1 MVDIVSS
8 GCATAFVIQSL
19 RKRSVVGVVPNAAST
34 AFVGLWTVMIE
45 YSSVLDNLLQLA
57 DVAVYLLL
65 LHLIVMQVALEILLV
80 GRHVYESVA

>member
-1 MVDIVSS
+1 M
-8 GCATAFVIQSL
+8 GCATAIIIQSL
-19 RKRSVVGVVPNAAST
+19 CRWCVVGVVPNAAST

-45 YSSVLDNLLQLA
+45 YFSVLDNLLQLA
-57 DVAVYLLL
+57 NVAVYLLL

>member
-1 MVDIVSS
+1 MVDNVST

-19 RKRSVVGVVPNAAST
+19 SRWSVVDNVPNAAST

-65 LHLIVMQVALEILLV
+65 LHLIVLQVALEILLV
-80 GRHVYESVA
+80 GRHVDESVA

>member
-1 MVDIVSS
+1 M
-8 GCATAFVIQSL
+8 GCTTAIIIQL
-19 RKRSVVGVVPNAAST
+19 LCRWSVVGVVSNAAST

-65 LHLIVMQVALEILLV
+65 LHFIVLQVALEILLV

>member
-1 MVDIVSS
+1 MFLWVLPQPSSFNHNENGVWWDIV
-8 GCATAFVIQSL
+8 
-19 RKRSVVGVVPNAAST
+19 PNTAST

-65 LHLIVMQVALEILLV
+65 LHLIVLQVALEILLV
-80 GRHVYESVA
+80 GIHVDESVA

>member
-1 MVDIVSS
+1 MVDNVSM
-8 GCATAFVIQSL
+8 GFATSIIIQSL
-19 RKRSVVGVVPNAAST
+19 RKWSVVGVVPNAAST

-65 LHLIVMQVALEILLV
+65 LHLIVLQVALEILLV
-80 GRHVYESVA
+80 GIHVDESVA

>member
-1 MVDIVSS
+1 MVDIVSNAAS
-8 GCATAFVIQSL
+8 TAIVIQSL
-19 RKRSVVGVVPNAAST
+19 RKRSVVDIVPNAAST

-80 GRHVYESVA
+80 GIHVDESVA

>member
-1 MVDIVSS
+1 MVGVVSNVAS
-8 GCATAFVIQSL
+8 TAFIIQSL

-45 YSSVLDNLLQLA
+45 YSSVLYNLLQLA

-80 GRHVYESVA
+80 GIHVNESVA

>member
-1 MVDIVSS
+1 MFLWVVPQPSS
-8 GCATAFVIQSL
+8 FNHKE
-19 RKRSVVGVVPNAAST
+19 KRSVVGVVPNAAST

-80 GRHVYESVA
+80 GIHVDESVA

>member
-1 MVDIVSS
+1 MVDNVST
-8 GCATAFVIQSL
+8 GCATAIVIQSL
-19 RKRSVVGVVPNAAST
+19 RKRSVVDIVSNAAST

-80 GRHVYESVA
+80 GIHVDESVA

>member
-1 MVDIVSS
+1 MVDIVSNAAS
-8 GCATAFVIQSL
+8 TAIVIQSL
-19 RKRSVVGVVPNAAST
+19 RKRCVVGVISNAAST

-65 LHLIVMQVALEILLV
+65 LHLIVLQVALEILLV

>member
-1 MVDIVSS
+1 M

-19 RKRSVVGVVPNAAST
+19 RKRSVVDIVSNAAST

-80 GRHVYESVA
+80 GRHIDESVA

>member
-1 MVDIVSS
+1 M
-8 GCATAFVIQSL
+8 GCATVIVIQSL
-19 RKRSVVGVVPNAAST
+19 RKWSVVDNVSNAAST

-65 LHLIVMQVALEILLV
+65 LHLIVLQVALEILLV

>member
-1 MVDIVSS
+1 M
-8 GCATAFVIQSL
+8 GCATAFIIQSL
-19 RKRSVVGVVPNAAST
+19 SLWCVVGVVPNAAST

-65 LHLIVMQVALEILLV
+65 LHLIVLQVALEILLV
-80 GRHVYESVA
+80 GIHVNESVA

>member
-1 MVDIVSS
+1 MVDIVST

-19 RKRSVVGVVPNAAST
+19 RKRSVVDIVSNAAST

-80 GRHVYESVA
+80 GRHVNESVA